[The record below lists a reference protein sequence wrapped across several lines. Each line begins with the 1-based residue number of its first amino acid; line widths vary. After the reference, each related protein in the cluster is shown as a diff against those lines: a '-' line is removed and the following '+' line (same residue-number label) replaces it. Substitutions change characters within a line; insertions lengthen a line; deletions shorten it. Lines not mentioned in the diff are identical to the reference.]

1 MVKIRFFITSLGG
14 GGAEKVLIN
23 LLKQLKPSEYQVSL
37 VTLFGGAHA
46 NEVPDY
52 VNQRTVFKKNNSL
65 CKLLMKLPPKLFAL
79 LFLRGDYDFE
89 VAYLEGWPTRV
100 VAALH
105 TDAQKFAFVHCD
117 ISVHNL
123 FYKLYRSNE
132 ECLKEYKQYNT
143 VCFVSDGCKQ
153 GFEITVGKLDNACI
167 VHNVQDYKT
176 IDKLSQEPCE
186 GFETKGMKV
195 LSVGRL
201 APEKGYDRLLKIASH
216 LEKNYSFEL
225 IIIGE
230 GPERR
235 KLERIISEY
244 QITSVTLLGYRDNP
258 YPYYKNADLYI
269 CSSCYEGYSTTCL
282 ESIYLNLPV
291 LTTRCAGMEE
301 ILDNGK
307 FGLIVDNTN
316 GSLEKGFKHLL
327 ENPEKLGLYREN
339 IAARKINQ
347 VEIEK
352 YKALFAPLR

>member
-1 MVKIRFFITSLGG
+1 M
-14 GGAEKVLIN
+14 IN

-37 VTLFGGAHA
+37 VTLFGGTHA
-46 NEVPDY
+46 SEIPDY
-52 VNQRTVFKKNNSL
+52 VNRKIVFKKNNLL
-65 CKLLMKLPPKLFAL
+65 CKLLMKIPPKLFAL
-79 LFLRGDYDFE
+79 LLLRGNYDFE
-89 VAYLEGWPTRV
+89 VAYLEGWPTRI

-105 TDAQKFAFVHCD
+105 TKAQKITFVHCD

-123 FYKLYRSNE
+123 LYKLYRSNE
-132 ECLKEYKQYNT
+132 ECLEEYKQYDT
-143 VCFVSDGCKQ
+143 VCFVSEGCKQ

-167 VHNVQDYKT
+167 VHNVQDYNT
-176 IDKLSQEPCE
+176 IDRLSREPCK
-186 GFETKGMKV
+186 GFETAGVKI

-201 APEKGYDRLLKIASH
+201 AIEKGYDRLLKIVSN

-244 QITSVTLLGYRDNP
+244 QITSATLFGYRDNP

-301 ILDNGK
+301 ILSNGK
-307 FGLIVDNTN
+307 FGLIVDNTA
-316 GSLEKGFKHLL
+316 GALETGLKYLL
-327 ENPEKLGLYREN
+327 DNPEKLGQYREN
-339 IAARKINQ
+339 ISTRKNTQ
-347 VEIEK
+347 MEIEE

>member
-23 LLKQLKPSEYQVSL
+23 LLNQLEPSEYKMSL
-37 VTLFGGAHA
+37 IALFGGSHA
-46 NEVPDY
+46 SEIPNH
-52 VNQRTVFKKNNSL
+52 VNRRVVFKKTNLL

-79 LFLRGDYDFE
+79 LFLRGNYDFE

-105 TDAQKFAFVHCD
+105 TDAQKITFVHCD
-117 ISVHNL
+117 ISVHNPL
-123 FYKLYRSNE
+123 YKLYRSNE
-132 ECLKEYKQYNT
+132 ECLKEYKQYDT
-143 VCFVSDGCKQ
+143 VCFVSDDCKQ
-153 GFEITVGKLDNACI
+153 GFETTIGNLDNACI
-167 VHNVQDYKT
+167 VHNVQDYNT
-176 IDKLSQEPCE
+176 IDKLSLAPCK
-186 GFETKGMKV
+186 GFETTGMKI

-201 APEKGYDRLLKIASH
+201 APEKGYDRLLEIVSH

-230 GPERR
+230 GSERR
-235 KLERIISEY
+235 KLEGIISEY
-244 QITSVTLLGYRDNP
+244 QIKSASLLGYRDNP

-282 ESIYLNLPV
+282 ESIYLHLPV

-307 FGLIVDNTN
+307 FGLIVDNTT
-316 GSLEKGFKHLL
+316 GALEKGLKHLL
-327 ENPEKLGLYREN
+327 ENPEELGQYREN
-339 IAARKINQ
+339 IATRKSNQ
-347 VEIEK
+347 VEIEE